1 MDGVHKC
8 KEVVV
13 LYHRQYRLEWYQ
25 NSYLEA
31 SSCIA
36 GQEIV
41 LLLRNPKVYHLL
53 DKSSSFR
60 GIV

>member
-8 KEVVV
+8 KELVV

-25 NSYLEA
+25 NPYLEA
-31 SSCIA
+31 SSCVT

-41 LLLRNPKVYHLL
+41 LLLWNPKVHHHL
-53 DKSSSFR
+53 DKSSLVR

>member
-1 MDGVHKC
+1 MD
-8 KEVVV
+8 VVRKYNELV
-13 LYHRQYRLEWYQ
+13 VTYHCQYLLERYQ
-25 NSYLEA
+25 NPYLEA

-41 LLLRNPKVYHLL
+41 LLLWNPKAFHRL
-53 DKSSSFR
+53 DKSPPVR